1 MTPETPLMSNVIVD
15 SLNDGLYV
23 CDTDRRIIYW
33 SKSAERITGWRNED
47 VLGRRC
53 SDGVLCHVDQD
64 GRRLCGEEFCPLH
77 RSMVTDKASTCPA
90 VVFGQTKTGGRVPM
104 MVSVAP
110 IHGSS
115 GEVIGGVETFTDYS
129 ETFAS
134 LERARNIQML
144 SLEHDVPQDP
154 RVRFETFY
162 VPHDMIGG
170 DYFAIAP
177 LDADRYG
184 FVIADVMG
192 HGVASAL
199 YTMHL
204 SSLWARYKSLLP
216 DPAAFATQLNDELCK
231 IVRDESFA
239 TAIGGVVD
247 ARRRQVRFASA
258 GGPPIVV
265 FKANGEAT
273 QVVASGLPF
282 GMIAEADYEEQ
293 EIVCAEGDSLLL
305 FTDGAVEIHDKA
317 GRMLGTKGLIDILH
331 GLHYPAKALEIEPL
345 QEALLRYSDG
355 IRLADD
361 LTFVEIRF
369 AQGSN

>member
-1 MTPETPLMSNVIVD
+1 MVLETPLLSNVILD

-33 SKSAERITGWRNED
+33 SKSAERITGWSSAD

-53 SDGVLCHVDQD
+53 SDGILCHVDQD

-77 RSMVTDKASTCPA
+77 RSMVTDKSSTCPA
-90 VVFGQTKTGGRVPM
+90 VVFGQTKVGGRVPM

-110 IHGSS
+110 IHGAQ

-144 SLEHDVPQDP
+144 SLEHDLPQDP

-204 SSLWARYKSLLP
+204 SALWARYKSILP
-216 DPAAFATQLNDELCK
+216 HPAAFATQLNDELCK

-239 TAIGGVVD
+239 TAICGVVD
-247 ARRRQVRFASA
+247 VRPGRVRFASA

-265 FKANGEAT
+265 FKANGEAM

-282 GMIAEADYEEQ
+282 GMIAEANYEEE
-293 EIVCAEGDSLLL
+293 EIVCEQGDCLLL
-305 FTDGAVEIHDKA
+305 FTDGAVEIDDKD
-317 GRMLGTKGLIDILH
+317 GRMLGTNGLIDLLH
-331 GLHYPAKALEIEPL
+331 SLFYPAKPLAIEPL

-355 IRLADD
+355 IRIADD
-361 LTFVEIRF
+361 LTFMEIRF
-369 AQGSN
+369 SGGCD

>member
-1 MTPETPLMSNVIVD
+1 MSLETPLLSNVILD

-23 CDTDRRIIYW
+23 CDTDRRIVYW
-33 SKSAERITGWRNED
+33 SKSAERITGWRSED

-53 SDGVLCHVDQD
+53 SDGILCHVDQD

-77 RSMVTDKASTCPA
+77 RSMVTDKSSTCPA
-90 VVFGQTKTGGRVPM
+90 VVFGQTKSGGRVPM

-110 IHGSS
+110 IHGAE
-115 GEVIGGVETFTDYS
+115 GEVVGGVETFTDYS

-134 LERARNIQML
+134 LERARNIQIL
-144 SLEHDVPQDP
+144 SLERDVPQDP
-154 RVRFETFY
+154 RVGFATFY

-170 DYFAIAP
+170 DYFAISP
-177 LDADRYG
+177 LDAHRYG
-184 FVIADVMG
+184 FVLADVMG

-204 SSLWARYKSLLP
+204 SSLWARYKAQLP
-216 DPAAFATQLNDELCK
+216 DPAGFALRLNDELCK
-231 IVRDESFA
+231 VVRDESFA
-239 TAIGGVVD
+239 TAICGVVD
-247 ARRRQVRFASA
+247 ARYRRIRFASA

-282 GMIAEADYEEQ
+282 GMIAGADYEEQ
-293 EIVCAEGDSLLL
+293 EIVCGEGDRLLL

-317 GRMLGTKGLIDILH
+317 GRMLGTTGLIDILH
-331 GLHYPAKALEIEPL
+331 GLNYPTKPLKIEPL

-361 LTFVEIRF
+361 LTFMEIRF
-369 AQGSN
+369 SGGGA

>member
-1 MTPETPLMSNVIVD
+1 MAPEEPQLSNVILE
-15 SLNDGLYV
+15 SMNEGLYV

-33 SKSAERITGWRNED
+33 RKSAERITGWCSED

-53 SDGVLCHVDQD
+53 SDGILCHVDQD

-77 RSMVTDKASTCPA
+77 RSMVTDKSGTCPA
-90 VVFGQTKTGGRVPM
+90 VVFGQTKAGGRVPM
-104 MVSVAP
+104 MVSVSP
-110 IHGSS
+110 IHGAN
-115 GEVIGGVETFTDYS
+115 GEVVGGVETFTDYS

-144 SLEHDVPQDP
+144 SLEHDVPLDP

-170 DYFAIAP
+170 DYFAISP

-184 FVIADVMG
+184 FVLADVMG

-204 SSLWARYKSLLP
+204 SSLWARYKAQLLE
-216 DPAAFATQLNDELCK
+216 PAAFATQWNGELCR

-239 TAIGGVVD
+239 TGICGLVD
-247 ARRRQVRFASA
+247 AQDRSIRFASA

-265 FKANGEAT
+265 FKANADPT
-273 QVVASGLPF
+273 QVVATGMPF
-282 GMIAEADYEEQ
+282 GMIAEADYEAQ
-293 EIVCAEGDSLLL
+293 KIACTEGDCLLL
-305 FTDGAVEIHDKA
+305 FTDGAVEIHDKQ

-331 GLHYPAKALEIEPL
+331 DLNYPAKPLEIEPL

-355 IRLADD
+355 IRVADD
-361 LTFVEIRF
+361 LTFMEIRF
-369 AQGSN
+369 LGGSA